1 MRVLFACTHVSQ
13 SIEPHGSLD
22 CLFPSGEVSWPSCP
36 PGEGG
41 PQGRPLEDA
50 QDDALAL
57 MSVLSNRHEA
67 CGQPASLILS
77 AASPPAYHQQLTC
90 TRRAGRCGGE
100 SLARNAARPS
110 YMTVCTAIP
119 LSSGRNTRPG
129 FLRSALVLHIF
140 TSLTARS
147 EEEIARKMV
156 GRRHVH
162 LVITAAVGVVN
173 KPADHSGIHA
183 FGVYWTV
190 GQRL

>member
-1 MRVLFACTHVSQ
+1 MR
-13 SIEPHGSLD
+13 
-22 CLFPSGEVSWPSCP
+22 
-36 PGEGG
+36 
-41 PQGRPLEDA
+41 
-50 QDDALAL
+50 
-57 MSVLSNRHEA
+57 
-67 CGQPASLILS
+67 
-77 AASPPAYHQQLTC
+77 
-90 TRRAGRCGGE
+90 GE
-100 SLARNAARPS
+100 SLARNAPRPS

-173 KPADHSGIHA
+173 KPADHRGIHA
-183 FGVYWTV
+183 FGVYWTTSISTARV
-190 GQRL
+190 PNKHVRRSIRSMKVPSSPLCPFTRQQAFSTSQTPPCQSPCTASRTSTRYRGEGWPGYNESQSTVSLCTTTRSEVLTCRTLLYAPCRAA